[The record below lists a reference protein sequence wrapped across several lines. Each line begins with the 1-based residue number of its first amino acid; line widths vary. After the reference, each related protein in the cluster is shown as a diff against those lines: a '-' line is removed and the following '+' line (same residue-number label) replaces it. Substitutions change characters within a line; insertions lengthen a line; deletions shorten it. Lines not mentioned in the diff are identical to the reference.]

1 MNPKRPVG
9 GGLGLPLFPRIDL
22 FQRVVAVV
30 FSEPVS
36 NAEGAIIAAQ
46 LGQTMPISDAQTLV
60 AAMKLAAY
68 MRWMEIRYSIAPG
81 NEELRVY
88 SSSLLE
94 SEGIIYEDDD
104 LDAIGILALTFRVD
118 VLDAQAKRDG
128 TFEKLDKVAWLIA
141 RDSGVPKNS

>member
-1 MNPKRPVG
+1 
-9 GGLGLPLFPRIDL
+9 
-22 FQRVVAVV
+22 
-30 FSEPVS
+30 
-36 NAEGAIIAAQ
+36 
-46 LGQTMPISDAQTLV
+46 MPISDAQTLV